1 MSVLKQVIVIGA
13 MSVMLAAGPVWAQTP
28 PASKPSQTPP
38 AQTPPAQT
46 TPPATPPAQTAPAA
60 QPSPPRPFPEG
71 ARIAYVDIQAV
82 ASNSAEGKAA
92 TAKIQE
98 LNKKKTAELAEKQT
112 ALQGLQTKLQQGGTV
127 LSDQARGQLEKD
139 IEKSNRE
146 IQFFQQDAQSEIQEL
161 TEQLQGEFQ
170 QRLHPIIAQIAQ
182 EKALH
187 YVFSVRDSGMIW
199 FDTGLDLSAEVIKR
213 FDASAKTSPPAK
225 K

>member
-1 MSVLKQVIVIGA
+1 MKLVKQMIVIGA

-28 PASKPSQTPP
+28 PASKPTQTPP
-38 AQTPPAQT
+38 AQPTPGQ

-60 QPSPPRPFPEG
+60 QPTPPRPFPEG
-71 ARIAYVDIQAV
+71 ARIAYVDIQAI
-82 ASNSAEGKAA
+82 ASSSAEGKAA
-92 TAKIQE
+92 TTKIQE
-98 LNKKKTAELAEKQT
+98 LNKKKSAELAERQKT
-112 ALQGLQTKLQQGGTV
+112 LQGLQTKLQQGGTV

-170 QRLHPIIAQIAQ
+170 QRLHPIIAQVAQ
-182 EKALH
+182 EKGLH
-187 YVFSVRDSGMIW
+187 FVFSIRDAGAIW

-213 FDASAKTSPPAK
+213 FDAAAKTTPAK

>member
-28 PASKPSQTPP
+28 PAQTPP
-38 AQTPPAQT
+38 AQTPPA
-46 TPPATPPAQTAPAA
+46 TPPAQPAPAA
-60 QPSPPRPFPEG
+60 QPTPPRPFPEG

-92 TAKIQE
+92 TARIQE
-98 LNKKKTAELAEKQT
+98 LNKKKSGELAEKQK
-112 ALQGLQTKLQQGGTV
+112 ALQGLQTKLQQGATV
-127 LSDQARGQLEKD
+127 LNEQARGQLEKD
-139 IEKSNRE
+139 IERSNRE

-170 QRLHPIIAQIAQ
+170 QRLHPVIAQIAQ
-182 EKALH
+182 EKSLQF
-187 YVFSVRDSGMIW
+187 VFSIRDSGAIW

-213 FDASAKTSPPAK
+213 FDAAAKTATPAK

>member
-1 MSVLKQVIVIGA
+1 MSVLKKVLVIGA
-13 MSVMLAAGPVWAQTP
+13 MSVWLAAGPAWAQTP
-28 PASKPSQTPP
+28 PPKPSGQTPQAGTQP
-38 AQTPPAQT
+38 KWEA
-46 TPPATPPAQTAPAA
+46 PPATTPAQPAA
-60 QPSPPRPFPEG
+60 QPTPPRPFPEG

-82 ASNSAEGKAA
+82 ASNSSEGKAA

-98 LNKKKTAELAEKQT
+98 LNKKKTAELGEKQK
-112 ALQGLQTKLQQGGTV
+112 ALQALQTKLQQGGTV

-161 TEQLQGEFQ
+161 TEQLQGDFQ
-170 QRLHPIIAQIAQ
+170 QRLHPIIAQVAQ
-182 EKALH
+182 EKNLH
-187 YVFSVRDSGMIW
+187 FVFSIRDSGAIW

-213 FDASAKTSPPAK
+213 FDASAKTTPATK

>member
-1 MSVLKQVIVIGA
+1 MKVLTQMIVIGA
-13 MSVMLAAGPVWAQTP
+13 MSVMFAAGPVWAQTP
-28 PASKPSQTPP
+28 PAQ
-38 AQTPPAQT
+38 

-60 QPSPPRPFPEG
+60 QPTPPRPFPEG
-71 ARIAYVDIQAV
+71 ARIAYVDVQAV
-82 ASNSAEGKAA
+82 ATNSAEGKAA
-92 TAKIQE
+92 TAKIQD
-98 LNKKKTAELAEKQT
+98 LNKRKTAELTEKQK
-112 ALQGLQTKLQQGGTV
+112 ALQALQTKLQQGGTV

-170 QRLHPIIAQIAQ
+170 QRLHPIIAQVAE
-182 EKALH
+182 EKRLH
-187 YVFSVRDSGMIW
+187 FVFSIRDSGAIW

-213 FDASAKTSPPAK
+213 FDASAKTPTPAK

>member
-1 MSVLKQVIVIGA
+1 
-13 MSVMLAAGPVWAQTP
+13 VMLAAGPVWAQTP
-28 PASKPSQTPP
+28 PAASKPT
-38 AQTPPAQT
+38 QTPPAQT
-46 TPPATPPAQTAPAA
+46 TPPATTPPAQTPPA
-60 QPSPPRPFPEG
+60 QPATPPRPFPEG

-98 LNKKKTAELAEKQT
+98 LNKKKTAELQEKQK
-112 ALQGLQTKLQQGGTV
+112 ALQALQTKLQQGGTV
-127 LSDQARGQLEKD
+127 LSDPARGQLEKD

-170 QRLHPIIAQIAQ
+170 QRLHPIISQIAQ
-182 EKALH
+182 EKSLH
-187 YVFSVRDSGMIW
+187 YVFSVRDAGMVW

-213 FDASAKTSPPAK
+213 FDASAKTAAPAK